1 MHRAGTSG
9 DDLAVREIRSALPAV
24 VAIYRFGSSVDGS
37 SRPDSDID
45 LAVLVADRLDPHARF
60 ELQERL
66 AVVLRRQVDLV
77 DLRSATTVMASQIV
91 TTGVLLHDGNPLARG
106 SFEDYVYGAYARLNE
121 ERRAILERVAS
132 EGTVYGR

>member
-9 DDLAVREIRSALPAV
+9 DDLAVREIRSTLPAV
-24 VAIYRFGSSVDGS
+24 VAVYRFGSSVDGS

-66 AVVLRRQVDLV
+66 AVALRRQVDLV

-91 TTGVLLHDGNPLARG
+91 TTGVLLYDGNPPARG
-106 SFEDYVYGAYARLNE
+106 WFEDYVYGAYARLNE